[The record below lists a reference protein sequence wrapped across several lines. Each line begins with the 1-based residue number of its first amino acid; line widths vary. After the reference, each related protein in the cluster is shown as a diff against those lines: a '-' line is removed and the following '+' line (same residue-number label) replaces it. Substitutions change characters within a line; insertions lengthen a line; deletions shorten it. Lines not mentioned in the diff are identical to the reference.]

1 MLGPTGCSQ
10 STALLCALKFGL
22 PQLRVRVA
30 NRRVV
35 RIHRYTSSISNNGTK
50 EPVEPVQH
58 RTIDPV
64 HDKRIGDPL
73 SRHRSA
79 DSTMALVPMNII
91 YLPPPKWHQPLRPLP
106 TPGRPAADIPT
117 TKLDT
122 NDATSKAS
130 TPEPESA
137 VGDEASKIAGQAGN
151 HEVHRVGAI
160 QRLLSRL
167 FTRVEPP
174 TDRLSTKTSTETPLT
189 GSPVTDKPPVD
200 SSATEAPPTDAP
212 MTDKLP
218 ADSPSKAHQ
227 VSIAATAAAEAASEK
242 WRHAFDS
249 ARLKVDALRQL
260 PKDDDWATWL
270 GKALN
275 QLTGYDRIAEHKQ
288 RVQDTGDAF
297 QAARRHLDSIKIR
310 HAEVIQ
316 TRMSSQREINSLL
329 QRKHLWNDDD
339 VARFTGLY
347 RDEHQAETIEHSAG
361 QELRDTEALVDKK
374 YDELVAAIRE
384 RYHEEQI
391 WSDKIR
397 RASTYG
403 TWAVL
408 FMNIIALF
416 LAQAIFEPRK
426 RRKIVAGVDERLSA
440 AMDDQQARIGDIG
453 QAVEHRLASHE
464 ASIGAIAAHLANVST
479 TLASI
484 AARQETEMAVL
495 GSQLLGPST
504 GNSSVIDASD
514 LMRIGGDGY
523 SDTELD
529 MYYAQQA
536 HNTRPQ
542 RLIPGSMIWR
552 AVQREQQSNSQT
564 ATTFNR
570 AEAGQ
575 LALESAAL
583 AGILVAGLVSAYFS
597 M

>member
-1 MLGPTGCSQ
+1 MLARTGCSQ
-10 STALLCALKFGL
+10 SSALLRTLKLGS
-22 PQLRVRVA
+22 PRLRGSIGNEHA
-30 NRRVV
+30 V
-35 RIHRYTSSISNNGTK
+35 RIQRYASSDSNNDSGAKEST
-50 EPVEPVQH
+50 EPVLH
-58 RTIDPV
+58 GTLGPV
-64 HDKRIGDPL
+64 HDKPIGVPPQ
-73 SRHRSA
+73 HPRSA
-79 DSTMALVPMNII
+79 ESTMALVPMNII
-91 YLPPPKWHQPLRPLP
+91 YLPPPKWHQPLRPLS
-106 TPGRPAADIPT
+106 TPDRPAADMPT
-117 TKLDT
+117 TKHDT
-122 NDATSKAS
+122 NGATSNAS
-130 TPEPESA
+130 TRVPEST
-137 VGDEASKIAGQAGN
+137 VGEETSKIVNHADSHDAYRAGAL
-151 HEVHRVGAI
+151 R
-160 QRLLSRL
+160 RLISRL
-167 FTRVEPP
+167 FIRAE
-174 TDRLSTKTSTETPLT
+174 PLT
-189 GSPVTDKPPVD
+189 DSSVTDKPPVD
-200 SSATEAPPTDAP
+200 SSAVEAPPADSPKA
-212 MTDKLP
+212 DKQP
-218 ADSPSKAHQ
+218 SDSPSKAHQ
-227 VSIAATAAAEAASEK
+227 VSVAATAAAEAASEK
-242 WRHAFDS
+242 WRHAYDS

-260 PKDDDWATWL
+260 PKDDDWTTWL
-270 GKALN
+270 SKALN

-310 HAEVIQ
+310 HAQVIQ

-347 RDEHQAETIEHSAG
+347 RDEHQAETIEHNAG
-361 QELRDTEALVDKK
+361 QELRDTEVLVDKK

-440 AMDDQQARIGDIG
+440 AMDDQQSRIGDMG
-453 QAVEHRLASHE
+453 QAFENRMASHE
-464 ASIGAIAAHLANVST
+464 ASIGAIAAHLANVSA

-495 GSQLLGPST
+495 GSQLLGPPSAAN
-504 GNSSVIDASD
+504 GSAIDASD
-514 LMRIGGDGY
+514 LMKIGGDGY

-536 HNTRPQ
+536 HNTRLH

-552 AVQREQQSNSQT
+552 AIQQNNRQP

-583 AGILVAGLVSAYFS
+583 AGVLVAGLVSAYFS